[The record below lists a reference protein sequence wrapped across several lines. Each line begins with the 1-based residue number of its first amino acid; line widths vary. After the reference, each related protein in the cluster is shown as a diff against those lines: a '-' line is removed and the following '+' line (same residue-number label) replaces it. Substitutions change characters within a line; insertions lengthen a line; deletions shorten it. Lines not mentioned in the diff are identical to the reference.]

1 MFIWPSILPADGL
14 TFPSIYISTDGI
26 ATGPRVAVS
35 LTTWNSNG
43 ENPNPGLYVMSVFL
57 LHEMGHVYNLLKS
70 QGSGGS
76 KITQGDLLQSASDNN
91 TLTVVEACYPNGFPQ

>member
-1 MFIWPSILPADGL
+1 
-14 TFPSIYISTDGI
+14 
-26 ATGPRVAVS
+26 
-35 LTTWNSNG
+35 
-43 ENPNPGLYVMSVFL
+43 MSVFL